1 VRLHGAVTQRAV
13 ILTALAVR
21 TCNLNVLCYVCQ
33 RTCDWLGE
41 DVRGIPFTRTAVSL
55 FGVSAS
61 ATSWKPVISPGRPV
75 TRTSRK
81 HQQDPK
87 LQTIHGDGAFVL
99 HIFWIRNCGNDHIY
113 YIGHAELRCLTFHK
127 YFFCALYLG
136 GRGERRGL
144 LVQVAP
150 KGDIGDD

>member
-1 VRLHGAVTQRAV
+1 VRLHGLITQRAV
-13 ILTALAVR
+13 ILTDLAVR
-21 TCNLNVLCYVCQ
+21 TWNLNVLCYVRQ
-33 RTCDWLGE
+33 SMCDWLGE

-75 TRTSRK
+75 TRTFRK

-113 YIGHAELRCLTFHK
+113 HIGHAELRCLTFHE
-127 YFFCALYLG
+127 YFFLRVVFGGG
-136 GRGERRGL
+136 GRE
-144 LVQVAP
+144 VQVAP